1 MRDNWRVFRWD
12 LAGLPADVEPTLDPF
27 TFRLAEPEEE
37 MVVSRTV
44 LTAFSQ
50 DLGWTEDSRVYLE
63 GLEEKCETAFS
74 SEPPLCVVV
83 QHGTRIIGASVLSAT
98 PDAVNHL
105 LTGPCIL
112 HEYRS
117 RGIGSVLL
125 HASLKLLR
133 DAGLSEALG
142 LTPTVSPA
150 AKYVYPKFGGVAE
163 ALRSEDDQVAA

>member
-1 MRDNWRVFRWD
+1 
-12 LAGLPADVEPTLDPF
+12 LAGLPVHAEPKLDPF
-27 TFRLAEPEEE
+27 TFRVAQAEEE
-37 MVVSRTV
+37 LIVSRTV

-50 DLGWTEDSRVYLE
+50 DLGWTEDSRVYLT
-63 GLEEKCETAFS
+63 GLEAKVGAAFS
-74 SEPPLCVVV
+74 TDPALCVVV
-83 QHGTRIIGASVLSAT
+83 QHGTRVIGASVLSAT
-98 PDAVNHL
+98 PDAANHL

-125 HASLKLLR
+125 HASLRLLR
-133 DAGLSEALG
+133 AAGLSEARG

-163 ALRSEDDQVAA
+163 VLRGEDERVVA